1 MPAYNAALYISEAI
15 ESLLN
20 QTFRDFELWILNDG
34 SQDDTSD
41 MARSFHDSRMRIFD
55 LEQNIGRV
63 AIVNQFITKVQTEF
77 VTVTDADDIS
87 APARLQK
94 QIDLLDGDK
103 DLVMCGTSYHAI
115 NESGFVILTA
125 NISSDWTEIK
135 KDITEKSMFHGPTT
149 VMRTSAIAGMGEFY
163 RHYFSDHHADA
174 DLCARLTDVGKST
187 NISEAL
193 YLYRIVPDSVSRRNF
208 SPRFAIVD
216 KLIGFLARQ
225 RQEQK
230 ADCIM
235 TGDVQQLLA
244 IEKKLLTEFEVDP
257 SLIHFRAAFF
267 HLYWGMFSLSV
278 RSSLKACQLRPL
290 HIKNILALFY
300 VALMASM
307 KSIRMILFGQ
317 HYRKLKFFI
326 VHS

>member
-1 MPAYNAALYISEAI
+1 MPAYNTALYISEAI

-216 KLIGFLARQ
+216 KLIGFLAR
-225 RQEQK
+225 RTH
-230 ADCIM
+230 D
-235 TGDVQQLLA
+235 
-244 IEKKLLTEFEVDP
+244 
-257 SLIHFRAAFF
+257 
-267 HLYWGMFSLSV
+267 
-278 RSSLKACQLRPL
+278 
-290 HIKNILALFY
+290 
-300 VALMASM
+300 
-307 KSIRMILFGQ
+307 
-317 HYRKLKFFI
+317 
-326 VHS
+326 